1 MKKFSKIKPVL
12 LVVAIAYVAITLV
25 NQQVTIFRQKRE
37 VKKWED
43 ELVKIEAENQKLK
56 DNVKMSEDENYIE
69 RIAREKLGLIKEG
82 ETTVMNKK

>member
-1 MKKFSKIKPVL
+1 MRKFSKIKPVL

-37 VKKWED
+37 VKKWEE

>member
-69 RIAREKLGLIKEG
+69 RIAREKLGLIKDG